1 MIDGSQQTRTWNQMI
16 FLVITFKF
24 RLSAVRICLPSK
36 LVISLPR
43 TFKCKSNIK
52 NQELS
57 LITPDTTDAGSHK
70 RAKTSPFSWARPSLS
85 FNLTAP
91 TYPEKVLEDQ
101 RASKAPDRLP
111 EHHWVRLY
119 STQLWPSQ
127 AADARAGPSLSDW
140 SEVIRYTISNIIE
153 AENEKM
159 TPDCCSI
166 SDSKNT
172 LLLLQIISV
181 STWPGNVLNRY
192 KTYTIILFIN
202 SVDKLRNE
210 FQDWVWWMKL
220 TKKVCCLWTVENQL
234 WNCGSLCLLQCA
246 GPSGSKRRV
255 HESCNNFRANSL
267 PLPQTNNQN
276 LSICAT
282 MEADKSVGEEVNHI
296 TMFCFLSEK

>member
-1 MIDGSQQTRTWNQMI
+1 MITLDTIQKPAPTKEQRPAPSPEPDRPCHSTSQPPPIQRRSSRTRGPARLQTGCQSIIEYGCTVHSCGPVKQQTPGR
-16 FLVITFKF
+16 
-24 RLSAVRICLPSK
+24 
-36 LVISLPR
+36 
-43 TFKCKSNIK
+43 
-52 NQELS
+52 
-57 LITPDTTDAGSHK
+57 
-70 RAKTSPFSWARPSLS
+70 
-85 FNLTAP
+85 
-91 TYPEKVLEDQ
+91 
-101 RASKAPDRLP
+101 
-111 EHHWVRLY
+111 
-119 STQLWPSQ
+119 
-127 AADARAGPSLSDW
+127 GPVYQI
-140 SEVIRYTISNIIE
+140 EVKWYDIIE

-166 SDSKNT
+166 SNSKNT

-234 WNCGSLCLLQCA
+234 WNCGSSCLLQCA
-246 GPSGSKRRV
+246 GPSGSERRV
-255 HESCNNFRANSL
+255 HESCNNFRANRL

>member
-1 MIDGSQQTRTWNQMI
+1 M
-16 FLVITFKF
+16 
-24 RLSAVRICLPSK
+24 P
-36 LVISLPR
+36 
-43 TFKCKSNIK
+43 
-52 NQELS
+52 
-57 LITPDTTDAGSHK
+57 
-70 RAKTSPFSWARPSLS
+70 
-85 FNLTAP
+85 
-91 TYPEKVLEDQ
+91 
-101 RASKAPDRLP
+101 RLP

-140 SEVIRYTISNIIE
+140 SEVIRYHWSRE
-153 AENEKM
+153 REN
-159 TPDCCSI
+159 DSWLLLI

-234 WNCGSLCLLQCA
+234 WNCGSSCLLQCA
-246 GPSGSKRRV
+246 GPSGSERRV

-296 TMFCFLSEK
+296 VLFSKWEVNLFAGCVDWHIKEDLSLDLCDLADSNSPLTNDKSERPVSKPGADGDREAAGCEPR

>member
-1 MIDGSQQTRTWNQMI
+1 MPAPTKEQRPAPSPEPDRPCHSTSQPPPIQRRSSRTRGPARLQTGCQSIIEYGCTVHSCGPVKQQTPGR
-16 FLVITFKF
+16 
-24 RLSAVRICLPSK
+24 
-36 LVISLPR
+36 
-43 TFKCKSNIK
+43 
-52 NQELS
+52 
-57 LITPDTTDAGSHK
+57 
-70 RAKTSPFSWARPSLS
+70 
-85 FNLTAP
+85 
-91 TYPEKVLEDQ
+91 
-101 RASKAPDRLP
+101 
-111 EHHWVRLY
+111 
-119 STQLWPSQ
+119 
-127 AADARAGPSLSDW
+127 GPVYQI
-140 SEVIRYTISNIIE
+140 EVKWYDIIE

-234 WNCGSLCLLQCA
+234 WNCGSSCLLQCA
-246 GPSGSKRRV
+246 GPSGSERRV